1 MIFGS
6 AAAPPRG
13 EWTRTPLVFSAI
25 SDVTTIFSIA
35 LDSLM
40 SMYIQEHP
48 YGLRSARNA
57 TRGLQSVIQ
66 AYIIKYF
73 VFDQRPKDKKSVTI
87 DQ

>member
-1 MIFGS
+1 M
-6 AAAPPRG
+6 
-13 EWTRTPLVFSAI
+13 
-25 SDVTTIFSIA
+25 
-35 LDSLM
+35 SLK
-40 SMYIQEHP
+40 YIEITCSKIDLLQEHP

-66 AYIIKYF
+66 AYIIKYL